1 MIEEIKNEMVA
12 KACVVVGVIAFF
24 VGLILGVAIFELNNT
39 QKKYKM
45 NLKCIQGELYE
56 EIRPNM
62 YAKSHLECFEQRTLT
77 P

>member
-1 MIEEIKNEMVA
+1 MMNKDCEGTGFVI
-12 KACVVVGVIAFF
+12 VGFII
-24 VGLILGVAIFELNNT
+24 GCCLTWAIMQYAHT

-62 YAKSHLECFEQRTLT
+62 FAKSHLQCFEQRSY
-77 P
+77 

>member
-1 MIEEIKNEMVA
+1 MNNIVLI
-12 KACVVVGVIAFF
+12 IL
-24 VGLILGVAIFELNNT
+24 GLIWFGVGYGVGTYNDT

-56 EIRPNM
+56 EVRTNM
-62 YAKSHLECFEQRTLT
+62 FVKSHLECFEQKTLV

>member
-1 MIEEIKNEMVA
+1 MMSGMDKF
-12 KACVVVGVIAFF
+12 VVGCMI
-24 VGLILGVAIFELNNT
+24 VGSIVFGLGLGKINET
-39 QKKYKM
+39 KQKYKM

>member
-1 MIEEIKNEMVA
+1 MDK
-12 KACVVVGVIAFF
+12 
-24 VGLILGVAIFELNNT
+24 LIMGIIIVVAIMTGYGLGSYIHM

-56 EIRPNM
+56 EVRTNM
-62 YAKSHLECFEQRTLT
+62 FVKSHLECFEQKTLV